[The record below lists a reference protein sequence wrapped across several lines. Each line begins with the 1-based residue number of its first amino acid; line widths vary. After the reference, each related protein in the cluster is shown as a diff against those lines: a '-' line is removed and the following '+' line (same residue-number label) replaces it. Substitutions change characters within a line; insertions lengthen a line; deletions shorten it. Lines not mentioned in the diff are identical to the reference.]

1 MTESRQ
7 EIAMVQ
13 FLECGPAATES
24 DIKELETRLGFAVPS
39 GIRTLLLTA
48 NGGRPSPRIFGGIK
62 GTDVSEC
69 LALRDGR
76 GSLWWTYELLAKKQ
90 KSIPAH
96 FLPFA
101 VDSFGNTFLVDC
113 RTDEAGVY
121 ILLHEQPSKTQS
133 LRVNLEEF
141 WASLTDLSKRDSGA

>member
-1 MTESRQ
+1 
-7 EIAMVQ
+7 MVQ
-13 FLECGPAATES
+13 FHECQPAATES
-24 DIKELETRLGFAVPS
+24 DIKELEARLGFSVPR

-48 NGGRPSPRIFGGIK
+48 NGGRPSPMIFGGIH

-76 GSLWWTYELLAKKQ
+76 GSIWWTYELLAKKHN
-90 KSIPAH
+90 SIPAH

-113 RTDEAGVY
+113 RTAEAAVY
-121 ILLHEQPSKTQS
+121 ILLHELPSKIQS
-133 LRVNLEEF
+133 LRVNFDEF
-141 WASLTDLSKRDSGA
+141 WASLTDLPK